1 MEKNHYNKVVKQKK
15 AVIKMSYPTYQSKE
29 DKDFDESKVMKRQ
42 IISLAD
48 GREVKA
54 ELWSEVGYTFLSYY
68 ISIIDLE
75 SYDKEELIEY
85 LEEQGIKNLST
96 SDKFSFDDI
105 SISRQQD
112 KAENEFWVLTINF
125 GET

>member
-1 MEKNHYNKVVKQKK
+1 
-15 AVIKMSYPTYQSKE
+15 MSYPTYQSKE

-48 GREVKA
+48 GREAKA

-68 ISIIDLE
+68 VSIIDLE
-75 SYDKEELIEY
+75 DYDKEKLIEY
-85 LEEQGIKNLST
+85 LEKQGIKNLSN
-96 SDKFSFDDI
+96 SDKFSVDDI

-112 KAENEFWVLTINF
+112 KAENEFWVLTINL